1 MALLTKINSAT
12 FASIN
17 KWNGLAKTST
27 NKISGARSFVDNNAV
42 AKALDTSGSG
52 HEIFIADSEGAFRF
66 DHDDA
71 MSVSF
76 WIKAGWNLSHNGYIH
91 LFTFHDVGG
100 GTHDDSFRMY
110 YYEPH
115 GRLWVDWRSA
125 SDEKHEQFWHFHDD
139 NATYGTAYEAAGLG
153 GGMWNSAAR
162 GSVGD
167 DDYTLITITRGTANT
182 ALHANLKLYWN
193 TADCGAGYYRSGTSG
208 GTGTPNMGNSTDKVV
223 ALGDASWAFT
233 APGNNVETKYN
244 GLTIWNKE
252 LDSSEVTE
260 LYNSGTPLHVGTH
273 SAYAECLGW
282 WNFEDDGVDEVSRT
296 QTFAINGDS
305 NLEAK

>member
-42 AKALDTSGSG
+42 AKGLDTSGSG
-52 HEIFIADSEGAFRF
+52 HEIYIADSNGDFRF

-76 WIKAGWNLSHNGYIH
+76 WIKVGWNTSLNTYVY
-91 LFTFHDVGG
+91 LFTSNDVGG
-100 GTHDDSFRMY
+100 GSYDDTFKIP

-115 GRLWVDWRSA
+115 GRVWVEWRSA
-125 SDEKHEQFWHFHDD
+125 SDEIHNQFWHFHDSGGIYND
-139 NATYGTAYEAAGLG
+139 AYEAAGLEG
-153 GGMWNSAAR
+153 SFWNVAAR
-162 GSVGD
+162 GFTGD

-182 ALHANLKLYWN
+182 ALHANLKMYWN
-193 TADCGAGYYRSGTSG
+193 ANDCGEGYYRSGTSG
-208 GTGTPNMGNSTDKVV
+208 GTGTPNMGNSTDKIVS
-223 ALGDASWAFT
+223 LGDAGWSGVV
-233 APGNNVETKYN
+233 PGNNVETKYN

-273 SAYAECLGW
+273 SAYANCVGW
-282 WNFEDDGVDEVSRT
+282 WNFEDDGVGEISGT
-296 QTFAINGDS
+296 ESFAINGDS